1 MRHYDKGR
9 AFISMKYLSVVNN
22 IPRNNNTKLLSIN
35 VFQKES
41 EQEKQREKGRKEC
54 GRGRERKERKREKG
68 RKEGRKEGS
77 KTVIPACQG
86 FPSGTSGKE
95 PACQCRRH
103 KRHGFA
109 PWVGKIPWKRAWQPT
124 PVFLP
129 GESHRQRSL
138 AGYSPE
144 GCTELDMTEVT

>member
-54 GRGRERKERKREKG
+54 GRGRERKEI
-68 RKEGRKEGS
+68 KEL
-77 KTVIPACQG
+77 
-86 FPSGTSGKE
+86 PSQPQE
-95 PACQCRRH
+95 
-103 KRHGFA
+103 FI
-109 PWVGKIPWKRAWQPT
+109 KILT
-124 PVFLP
+124 
-129 GESHRQRSL
+129 
-138 AGYSPE
+138 
-144 GCTELDMTEVT
+144 